1 MQDQDRV
8 FDPYAEDSRY
18 DAAIAVIGSKI
29 CALDSLRAGGAAS
42 SPVSRDALR
51 EIEILTSL
59 RDELETRA
67 VQHAVEAARIF
78 NASERV

>member
-1 MQDQDRV
+1 MQDQV
-8 FDPYAEDSRY
+8 YDPYAEDSRY

-29 CALDSLRAGGAAS
+29 SALDALRSGGAAS

-67 VQHAVEAARIF
+67 VQHCVESARVH
-78 NASERV
+78 NSERVS